1 MKSQL
6 SYKSNKRT
14 KSKTNKKPHGSGAAR
29 GGWSLGPE
37 LGRWEEWV
45 GVQGPRQAAEPSS
58 QGASLFISPA
68 IWQAT
73 CHQQWNSI

>member
-1 MKSQL
+1 MAREQPVEAGPWAQSWDAG
-6 SYKSNKRT
+6 R
-14 KSKTNKKPHGSGAAR
+14 SG
-29 GGWSLGPE
+29 W
-37 LGRWEEWV
+37 

-73 CHQQWNSI
+73 RHQQWNSI